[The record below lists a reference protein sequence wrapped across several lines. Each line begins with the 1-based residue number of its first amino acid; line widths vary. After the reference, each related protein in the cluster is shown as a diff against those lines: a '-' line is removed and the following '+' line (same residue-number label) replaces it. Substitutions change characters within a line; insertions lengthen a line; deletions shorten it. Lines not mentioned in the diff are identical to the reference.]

1 MVDVPA
7 VLLSTLERLHQGEP
21 SLDAQPLPLMEAFE
35 ALRDALKEQG
45 LLDDDTLIML
55 ASGENRIILDAQG
68 NFVTSPLF
76 KNIKTPCAVFSA
88 GPCTR
93 EFAQRGEA
101 LRASLDDMAQL
112 FGARV
117 PCVKVPHGPAGAHLI
132 KDQGFLV
139 TGRFPA
145 EVVAA
150 AILVEK
156 ACRAELLAPKIGQ
169 LHYLNPA
176 LCAAEH
182 AVYLASYSKHERE
195 ANDGLR

>member
-7 VLLSTLERLHQGEP
+7 VLLSTVERLRKDEP
-21 SLDAQPLPLMEAFE
+21 LPDTRPLPLLEAFE
-35 ALRDALKEQG
+35 AVREALKEQE
-45 LLDDDTLIML
+45 LYNDDTLVLL
-55 ASGENRIILDAQG
+55 ADGESRIILDAQG
-68 NFVTSPLF
+68 KLVTSPLF
-76 KNIKTPCAVFSA
+76 KSVTTPFAVLSSGASSLECA
-88 GPCTR
+88 R
-93 EFAQRGEA
+93 RGTP
-101 LRASLDDMAQL
+101 LKASCDDMAQL
-112 FGARV
+112 FGPRV
-117 PCVKVPHGPAGAHLI
+117 PCVKVPRGQASAYLI

-182 AVYLASYSKHERE
+182 AMYLASYSKHERE